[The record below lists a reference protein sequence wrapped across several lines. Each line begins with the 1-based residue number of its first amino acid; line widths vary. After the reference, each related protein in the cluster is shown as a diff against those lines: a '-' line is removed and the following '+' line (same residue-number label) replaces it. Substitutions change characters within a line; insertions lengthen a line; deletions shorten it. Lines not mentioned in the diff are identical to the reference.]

1 MVRSASSLAE
11 GLGSLT
17 ACDEMGSTSSN
28 EARPS
33 GPPVSTWR
41 LAVAALASAAVVA
54 SAPFMGQMRAVLRSA
69 FPAQFVAIV
78 GAAVAGAIALA
89 MFAAVRS
96 IRHRRVARYSAIAA
110 AFILGLVYGAAFR
123 TGIPEVDVVERVHFV
138 EYGLLTFLF
147 YRAWRS
153 IGDPTIIILPLLAG
167 VLVGSVEE
175 WFQWFIPNRVGEA
188 RDVLLN
194 LAAVACGLLFSFG
207 VDPPESFSRRLHPGS
222 ATRIGVLAIIV
233 VLTFAMFAHS
243 VHLGYSV
250 GHPDLGSF
258 KSRYRDQELTSLSA
272 DRAAR
277 WRQSPPTVLRR
288 LSREDQYMDE
298 GLWHVQRRNEAWATG
313 DHDSAW
319 SENRILEEFFAPV
332 LDAPSYVSATG
343 HRWPSAQRAE
353 AAARGANRARPYVS
367 DAEPHPILTW
377 SKPLFWSAVGMLCA
391 LIGLSV
397 RRFDRR
403 RR

>member
-1 MVRSASSLAE
+1 
-11 GLGSLT
+11 
-17 ACDEMGSTSSN
+17 
-28 EARPS
+28 
-33 GPPVSTWR
+33 
-41 LAVAALASAAVVA
+41 
-54 SAPFMGQMRAVLRSA
+54 MGQIRAVLRAA
-69 FPAQFVAIV
+69 FPAQFVAVV
-78 GAAVAGAIALA
+78 GTAVAGAIALA
-89 MFAAVRS
+89 MFVAVLS
-96 IRHRRVARYSAIAA
+96 IRHKRGARYGAIVA

-153 IGDPTIIILPLLAG
+153 IGDPAIIILPVLAG

-194 LAAVACGLLFSFG
+194 LAAVACGLLFSLG
-207 VDPPESFSRRLHPGS
+207 VDPPESFRRRLHPRS

-250 GHPDLGSF
+250 GHPDLGAF
-258 KSRYRDQELTSLSA
+258 KSRYRGQELASLSA

-277 WRQSPPTVLRR
+277 WRESPPTVLRR

-313 DHDSAW
+313 DHDNAW

-343 HRWPSAQRAE
+343 HRWSSVQRAE
-353 AAARGANRARPYVS
+353 AAARGANRAGPYVS

-377 SKPLFWSAVGMLCA
+377 PKPVFWSAVAILCA

-397 RRFDRR
+397 RLFDRR
-403 RR
+403 G